1 MQRLHDFVYGVLDH
15 VWTAIG
21 ELAGFI
27 LVLIGCACCFYV
39 FAEPIVKAPSVEA
52 IHAAAEKGDVG
63 SGKGAG
69 WVWSTSLR
77 VKDEEEAVGYVV
89 EFTASIAA
97 ESEQM
102 GHQGPEQ
109 RAEESAG
116 EAEGPMGWLNG
127 HFFCFLFIVSF
138 VIGSLIAAR

>member
-52 IHAAAEKGDVG
+52 IHAAAE
-63 SGKGAG
+63 
-69 WVWSTSLR
+69 
-77 VKDEEEAVGYVV
+77 
-89 EFTASIAA
+89 
-97 ESEQM
+97 SEQM